1 MNLDRSVPFAPQV
14 AADLRRRLDAGEW
27 QRGDRFLGTVAI
39 SAEYD
44 ISQSTAVRA
53 VAVLVGE
60 GRLRKELPRG
70 FIVE

>member
-1 MNLDRSVPFAPQV
+1 MDLDRSVPFAPQV

-27 QRGDRFLGTVAI
+27 QRGGKFLGTVAI

-53 VAVLVGE
+53 VAVLVAE

-70 FIVE
+70 FIVV

>member
-1 MNLDRSVPFAPQV
+1 MDLDRSVPFAPQV
-14 AADLRRRLDAGEW
+14 AADLRSRLDAGEW
-27 QRGDRFLGTVAI
+27 QRGDKFLGTVAI

-53 VAVLVGE
+53 VAVLVAE

-70 FIVE
+70 FIVV

>member
-1 MNLDRSVPFAPQV
+1 MDLDRSVPFAPQV

-27 QRGDRFLGTVAI
+27 QRGDKFLGTVAI

-53 VAVLVGE
+53 VAVLVAE
-60 GRLRKELPRG
+60 GRLRKEIPRG
-70 FIVE
+70 FFVV

>member
-70 FIVE
+70 FIME

>member
-1 MNLDRSVPFAPQV
+1 M
-14 AADLRRRLDAGEW
+14 DAGEW
-27 QRGDRFLGTVAI
+27 SSGDKFPGTVAL

-60 GRLRKELPRG
+60 GRLRKEIPRG
-70 FIVE
+70 FYVV